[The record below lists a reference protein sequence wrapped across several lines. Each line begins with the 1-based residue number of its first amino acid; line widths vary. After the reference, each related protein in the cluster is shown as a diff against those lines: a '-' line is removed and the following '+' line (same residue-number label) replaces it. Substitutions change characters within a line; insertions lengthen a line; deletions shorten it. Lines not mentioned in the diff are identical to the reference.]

1 MTMLAA
7 IALLMTCQLMGEVI
21 HRVTGLPLPGSVIGL
36 VLLLGWLALVPRE
49 RPTLK
54 AVTAWL
60 TAHLSIMFVPA
71 AVGLIDEGE
80 PLSRYGIGILA
91 ATAVSTLLTMVV
103 TALVFRWAVTRF
115 GPEDAGDKEGGEAMS

>member
-1 MTMLAA
+1 MLAA

-60 TAHLSIMFVPA
+60 TAHLSSMVVPA